1 MINTYT
7 CIPNQT
13 SSETVFADLKTFF
26 EDKWTWSK
34 IETNYPDSESTDYN
48 TLTFWIDNTTYFR
61 IMFDPAKSKYWAGCG
76 EYNPTNEKYP
86 YSDYVSFTYSK
97 FDSIMLYTTSQGLL
111 ILFESEGG
119 DYTLSGAIA
128 KMKKLFDDTEI
139 TGFFTPTSNSGHQ
152 GAKVTSSYNMFS
164 QSLYNGGTNLV
175 PQVDFNIPLNSTV
188 DGQYAAKTDGIFY
201 VYMGQSSVFPADGT
215 VVKFTMNGVKYVGN
229 CKMVLA
235 DYS

>member
-1 MINTYT
+1 MRKL
-7 CIPNQT
+7 
-13 SSETVFADLKTFF
+13 S
-26 EDKWTWSK
+26 
-34 IETNYPDSESTDYN
+34 
-48 TLTFWIDNTTYFR
+48 DN
-61 IMFDPAKSKYWAGCG
+61 
-76 EYNPTNEKYP
+76 
-86 YSDYVSFTYSK
+86 
-97 FDSIMLYTTSQGLL
+97 
-111 ILFESEGG
+111 
-119 DYTLSGAIA
+119 
-128 KMKKLFDDTEI
+128 TEI

-201 VYMGQSSVFPADGT
+201 VYMGQDSVFPADGT
-215 VVKFTMNGVKYVGN
+215 VVKFTMNGVNYVGN

>member
-128 KMKKLFDDTEI
+128 KMKKLSDDTEI

-188 DGQYAAKTDGIFY
+188 EGQYAAKTDGIFY
-201 VYMGQSSVFPADGT
+201 VYMGQDSVFPADGT

>member
-48 TLTFWIDNTTYFR
+48 TLTFWIDDTTYFR
-61 IMFDPAKSKYWAGCG
+61 IMFDPAKSRYWAGCG
-76 EYNPTNEKYP
+76 EYDSSQKSP
-86 YSDYVSFTYSK
+86 YADYVSFVSGK
-97 FDSIMLYTTSQGLL
+97 FDSVMLYTTSRGML
-111 ILFESEGG
+111 ILFKSG
-119 DYTLSGAIA
+119 DNDYVLGGAIA
-128 KMKKLFDDTEI
+128 KMRKLSDNTEI

-152 GAKVTSSYNMFS
+152 GSKMASLYNMFS
-164 QSLYNGGTNLV
+164 QSLHNGGTNLV
-175 PQVDFNIPLNSTV
+175 PQVDFNIPLNSTIE
-188 DGQYAAKTDGIFY
+188 GQYAAKTDGIFY

>member
-128 KMKKLFDDTEI
+128 KMKKLSDDTEI

-175 PQVDFNIPLNSTV
+175 PQVDFNIPLNSTIE
-188 DGQYAAKTDGIFY
+188 GQYAAKTDGIFY
-201 VYMGQSSVFPADGT
+201 VYMGQSSVLPADGT

>member
-128 KMKKLFDDTEI
+128 KMKKLSDDTEI

-201 VYMGQSSVFPADGT
+201 VYMGQDSVFPADGT

>member
-7 CIPNQT
+7 CTPDQT

-128 KMKKLFDDTEI
+128 KMKKLSDDTEV

-175 PQVDFNIPLNSTV
+175 PQVDFNIPLNSTIE
-188 DGQYAAKTDGIFY
+188 GQYAAKTEGIFY
-201 VYMGQSSVFPADGT
+201 VYMGQDSVFPADGT
-215 VVKFTMNGVKYVGN
+215 VVKFTMNGVNYVGN

>member
-7 CIPNQT
+7 CTPDQT

-128 KMKKLFDDTEI
+128 KMRKLSDNTEI
-139 TGFFTPTSNSGHQ
+139 TGFFTPTNNSGHQ
-152 GAKVTSSYNMFS
+152 GSKVTSSYNMFS

>member
-7 CIPNQT
+7 CTLDQT
-13 SSETVFADLKTFF
+13 SSETVFADLKTLF
-26 EDKWTWSK
+26 EDKWVWSK

-61 IMFDPAKSKYWAGCG
+61 IMFDPAKSHYWVGCG
-76 EYNPTNEKYP
+76 EYDSSKTSP
-86 YSDYVSFTYSK
+86 YADYVSFVSDK
-97 FDSIMLYTTSQGLL
+97 FDSVMLYTASQGML
-111 ILFESEGG
+111 ILFKSGDG

-128 KMKKLFDDTEI
+128 KMRKLSDNTEI

-152 GAKVTSSYNMFS
+152 GSKTISLYNMFS
-164 QSLYNGGTNLV
+164 QNLFNSGMNLI
-175 PQVDFNIPLNSTV
+175 PQVDFGIPLNSTV
-188 DGQYAAKTDGIFY
+188 EGQYAAKTDGIFY
-201 VYMGQSSVFPADGT
+201 VYMGQSNIFPADGT
-215 VVKFTMNGVKYVGN
+215 VVKFTMNGVNYVGN

>member
-7 CIPNQT
+7 CTPNQT

-26 EDKWTWSK
+26 EDKWAWSK

-48 TLTFWIDNTTYFR
+48 TLTFWIDGTTYFR

-119 DYTLSGAIA
+119 DYTLKWG
-128 KMKKLFDDTEI
+128 
-139 TGFFTPTSNSGHQ
+139 
-152 GAKVTSSYNMFS
+152 Y
-164 QSLYNGGTNLV
+164 
-175 PQVDFNIPLNSTV
+175 
-188 DGQYAAKTDGIFY
+188 
-201 VYMGQSSVFPADGT
+201 
-215 VVKFTMNGVKYVGN
+215 
-229 CKMVLA
+229 CKDEKIVR
-235 DYS
+235 